1 MSKAKQVNV
10 RFEGEVL
17 KQLEELGA
25 QTGKGLSEV
34 LREAVNTSHW
44 IHEQQKSNRRILI
57 QEEEGAQPV
66 RVVFR

>member
-17 KQLEELGA
+17 RQLEELEA
-25 QTGKGLSEV
+25 STGKSLSDV

-44 IHEQQKSNRRILI
+44 LHEQQRGKKRILL
-57 QEEEGAQPV
+57 QGEDEENPV
-66 RVVFR
+66 QVVFR